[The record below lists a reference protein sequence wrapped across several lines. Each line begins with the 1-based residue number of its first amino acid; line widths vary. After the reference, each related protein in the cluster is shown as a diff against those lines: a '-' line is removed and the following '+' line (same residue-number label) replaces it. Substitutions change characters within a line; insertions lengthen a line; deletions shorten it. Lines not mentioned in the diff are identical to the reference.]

1 MEATP
6 YITQTPLKVLGMK
19 NSYTLIFALLFSLIA
34 ITSCKQS
41 KPEDITIIP
50 RPESVFV
57 SRNKLLIN
65 KQTRI
70 IYEDPNPAL
79 RLMGEQLAAFISSKS
94 DFRPEVM
101 PYSLA
106 ESLEN
111 DIFLAINLND
121 STFGDEGYRIHNTN
135 GQLLSIQANESHGVF
150 YGIQSLYQL
159 FPVAFFE
166 AKEKQSEWEIT
177 MVNINDKARFA
188 YRGMH
193 LDVSRHFFPVEFIK
207 QYIDLLAMYKYN
219 NFHWHLTDDQGWRIE
234 IKAYPKL
241 TEIGGWRNETKVGHQ
256 WEEPKQFD
264 GKRYGGFYTQDEV
277 REIVDYAASKYITVI
292 PEIEMPGH
300 AMAALAAYPELGCT
314 GGPYAVQGE
323 WGVFDD
329 IFCSRESTFI
339 FLENVL
345 TEVIEMFPGKYI
357 HIGGDEAPKTRWKA
371 CPDCQK
377 RIREEKLE
385 DEAQLQSYFIT
396 RMAKFLEK
404 YDRQIIGW
412 DEILEGGLAPGATV
426 MSWRGT
432 EGGIAA
438 AQMGHDVIMT
448 PGSHCYFDH
457 YQGNPSTEPLAIG
470 GFTPLSKVYD
480 FEPIPEELNA
490 KEANHILGAQ
500 ANLWTEYITDNDG
513 VTYMILPRMAALS
526 EVLWSPANKRDWENF
541 YDRLPAH
548 FVRYEDLGLKY
559 SRSVD
564 QVKTNIVVS
573 EVSDTVIE
581 LITEV
586 PQAQIFYTLD
596 GSVPDQNSSVYTE
609 KLKLSKADQLKVQL
623 YRNGQAIG
631 EAQIPAV
638 NR

>member
-1 MEATP
+1 
-6 YITQTPLKVLGMK
+6 MK
-19 NSYTLIFALLFSLIA
+19 NSYTLIFALLFSLIS

-426 MSWRGT
+426 MSWRGM

-438 AQMGHDVIMT
+438 SQMGHDVIMT

>member
-6 YITQTPLKVLGMK
+6 YIIQTPLKVLGMK
-19 NSYTLIFALLFSLIA
+19 NSYTLIFALLFSLIS

-426 MSWRGT
+426 MSWRGM

-438 AQMGHDVIMT
+438 SQMGHDVIMT

>member
-1 MEATP
+1 
-6 YITQTPLKVLGMK
+6 MK
-19 NSYTLIFALLFSLIA
+19 NNYTLIFALLISLIS
-34 ITSCKQS
+34 ITACQQS
-41 KPEDITIIP
+41 KPKDITIIP
-50 RPESVFV
+50 RPESFFL
-57 SRNKLLIN
+57 SDNNLIIN
-65 KQTRI
+65 NHTRI

-79 RLMGEQLAAFISSKS
+79 RLMGEQLAGFISSKS

-101 PYSLA
+101 PYSLVQ
-106 ESLEN
+106 SLEN

-121 STFGDEGYRIHNTN
+121 SVFGDEGYRIHNSS
-135 GQLLSIQANESHGVF
+135 GKLLIIQANDARGVF

-159 FPVAFFE
+159 FPTAFFE
-166 AKEKQSEWEIT
+166 AKEKQSEWEIPP
-177 MVNINDKARFA
+177 VSISDKARFA

-193 LDVSRHFFPVEFIK
+193 LDVSRHFFSVEFIK
-207 QYIDLLAMYKYN
+207 QYIDLLAIYKFN
-219 NFHWHLTDDQGWRIE
+219 QFHWHLTDDQGWRIE

-241 TEIGGWRNETKVGHQ
+241 TEIGGWRNETKIGHQ

-329 IFCSRESTFI
+329 IFCSRESTFV

-345 TEVIEMFPGKYI
+345 REVLEMFPGKYI
-357 HIGGDEAPKTRWKA
+357 HIGGDEAPKTRWKS

-377 RIREEKLE
+377 RIREEGLE

-404 YDRQIIGW
+404 HGRQIIGW
-412 DEILEGGLAPGATV
+412 DEILEGGLSPGATV

-438 AQMGHDVIMT
+438 AQLGHDVIMT
-448 PGSHCYFDH
+448 PASHCYFDH
-457 YQGNPSTEPLAIG
+457 YQGNPSLEPLAIG
-470 GFTPLSKVYD
+470 GFTPLSKVYEY
-480 FEPIPEELNA
+480 EPIPEELNA
-490 KEANHILGAQ
+490 KEAKHILGAQ
-500 ANLWTEYITDNDG
+500 ANVWTEYITDNDG

-526 EVLWSPANKRDWENF
+526 EVLWSPVKKRNWENF

-548 FVRYEDLGLKY
+548 FSRYDALGLKY
-559 SRSVD
+559 SQSVN
-564 QVKTNIVVS
+564 QVKTNIIVS
-573 EVSDTVIE
+573 EASDTLVE

-586 PQAQIFYTLD
+586 PQAVLFYTLD
-596 GSVPDQNSSVYTE
+596 GSAPNQNSSVYTE
-609 KLKLSKADQLKVQL
+609 KLKLSKTDQLKVQL
-623 YRNGQAIG
+623 YRNDQAIG
-631 EAQIPAV
+631 ETQIPAIKW
-638 NR
+638 

>member
-1 MEATP
+1 
-6 YITQTPLKVLGMK
+6 MK
-19 NSYTLIFALLFSLIA
+19 NNYTLIFALIFGLIS
-34 ITSCKQS
+34 ITACQQS
-41 KPEDITIIP
+41 KPKEITIIP
-50 RPESVFV
+50 RPEFMHV
-57 SRNKLLIN
+57 SDKNLVIDKHS
-65 KQTRI
+65 RI

-79 RLMGEQLAAFISSKS
+79 RLMGEQLATFISSKS
-94 DFRPEVM
+94 DFQPEVI
-101 PYSLA
+101 PYSSIQ
-106 ESLEN
+106 SLGN
-111 DIFLAINLND
+111 DIFLTINLND
-121 STFGDEGYRIHNTN
+121 STFGDEGYRIQNSSK
-135 GQLLSIQANESHGVF
+135 QLISIQANDPHGVF

-159 FPVAFFE
+159 FPTSFFE
-166 AKEKQSEWEIT
+166 AKEKQSEWEIP
-177 MVNINDKARFA
+177 MVSISDKARFT

-193 LDVSRHFFPVEFIK
+193 LDVSRHFFSVDFIK

-219 NFHWHLTDDQGWRIE
+219 TFHWHLTEDQGWRIE

-241 TEIGGWRNETKVGHQ
+241 TEIGGWRKETKIGHQ
-256 WEEPKQFD
+256 WETPKQFD
-264 GKRYGGFYTQDEV
+264 GQRYGGFYTQDEV

-329 IFCSRESTFI
+329 IYCSRESTFV

-345 TEVIEMFPGKYI
+345 TEVMEMFPSTYI

-371 CPDCQK
+371 CPNCQK

-404 YDRQIIGW
+404 HDRQIIGW
-412 DEILEGGLAPGATV
+412 DEILEGGLSPGATV

-448 PGSHCYFDH
+448 PVSHCYFDF
-457 YQGNPSTEPLAIG
+457 YQGEPTLEPLAIG
-470 GFTPLSKVYD
+470 GYTPLSKVYD

-490 KEANHILGAQ
+490 KEAKHIIGAQ

-526 EVLWSPANKRDWENF
+526 EVLWSPAKKRDWENF

-548 FVRYEDLGLKY
+548 FARYEALGLHY
-559 SRSVD
+559 SQSVN
-564 QVKTNIVVS
+564 QVKTKLVVT
-573 EVSDTVIE
+573 ETADTLVE
-581 LITEV
+581 LTAEV

-596 GSVPDQNSSVYTE
+596 GSAPDQNSSVYTE
-609 KLKLSKADQLKVQL
+609 KLKLNTGDQLRVQL
-623 YRNGQAIG
+623 YRNGEAIG
-631 EAQIPAV
+631 ETQHPAIK
-638 NR
+638 